1 MQDVSETTHLTT
13 LAAQLLQPLQLI
25 VVLALLPAQ
34 AIPATAATLVLV
46 IAATAATAATLVLV
60 MAATAATAVTAVI
73 HHLVVDQLLAQW
85 MQKMVVTPTH
95 PM

>member
-13 LAAQLLQPLQLI
+13 LVAKPLQLI

-34 AIPATAATLVLV
+34 ATPATAATAATLVLV

-60 MAATAATAVTAVI
+60 MAATAATAATAAI
-73 HHLVVDQLLAQW
+73 HHPVVDRLLAQW
-85 MQKMVVTPTH
+85 MQRMVVTPMHLT
-95 PM
+95 